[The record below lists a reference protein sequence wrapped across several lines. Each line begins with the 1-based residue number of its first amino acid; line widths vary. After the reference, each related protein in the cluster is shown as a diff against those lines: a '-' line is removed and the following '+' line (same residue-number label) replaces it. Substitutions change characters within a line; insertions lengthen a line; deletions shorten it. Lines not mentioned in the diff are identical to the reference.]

1 MDEPAPDAML
11 VLRATASPTLASDW
25 SLVLASAGIGHRV
38 LEGDGAFSLVVAS
51 HDASAAAAAL
61 AAYDAESAPRSA
73 PPVPDLGPSPL
84 GVMVG
89 VALLAMLIV
98 TGPGDAHM
106 PTTWFLAGAA
116 DSAKIL
122 AGQWWRAVTAMTL
135 HQDIAHLVG
144 NVIASLIFVSAVGR
158 WLGAG
163 LGALCIVGCG
173 TIANLLTALWHRHDG
188 RFVSLGAS
196 TATFAALGIVVGLQ
210 LWRRWRHDERRR
222 YFWLPLGAGL
232 ALFAM
237 TGTGANADFGAH
249 LFGLGVG
256 AVVGTAIA
264 ASGARAPGLFAQ
276 TLLSGVVSAV
286 LVGAWVLAF
295 RASGLAPP

>member
-1 MDEPAPDAML
+1 MDESAPDAML
-11 VLRATASPTLASDW
+11 VLRATPSPTLVNDW
-25 SLVLASAGIGHRV
+25 SLVLASVGIGHRV
-38 LEGDGAFSLVVAS
+38 IEGDGAFSLVVAS
-51 HDASAAAAAL
+51 HDASAASAAL
-61 AAYDAESAPRSA
+61 AAYDAESAPRPA
-73 PPVPDLGPSPL
+73 PPLPDLGPSPL
-84 GVMVG
+84 GIMAS

-98 TGPGDAHM
+98 TGPGDART
-106 PTTWFLAGAA
+106 PTSWFLVGAA

-122 AGQWWRAVTAMTL
+122 HGQWWRAVTAMTL
-135 HQDIAHLVG
+135 HQNIGHLVG

-163 LGALCIVGCG
+163 LGAACIVTCG
-173 TIANLLTALWHRHDG
+173 ALANLLTALWHRHDG
-188 RFVSLGAS
+188 PFVSLGAS
-196 TATFAALGIVVGLQ
+196 TATFAALGLVVGLQ
-210 LWRRWRHDERRR
+210 VWRRWRHDERRR

-256 AVVGTAIA
+256 AAAGTAIA
-264 ASGARAPGLFAQ
+264 ASEARAPGLFAQ
-276 TLLSGVVSAV
+276 ALLSAVVSAV